1 MNINYTCIV
10 QEGIVPDDL
19 REKLAAEIKRI
30 SASVLGIDEGGIG
43 VEYYEVRHGFG
54 FRGGEISTTSTV
66 GGQLTESLDQETR
79 VDLMTQIMNMWT
91 GETGCEVDEFLVSVR
106 DPQ

>member
-19 REKLAAEIKRI
+19 RAKLAAEIKRI
-30 SASVLGIDEGGIG
+30 SASVLNIAESGID

-66 GGQLTESLDQETR
+66 GGQLTDAIDQETR
-79 VDLMTQIMNMWT
+79 VDLMTQIMNMWM

>member
-19 REKLAAEIKRI
+19 RAKLAGEIKRI
-30 SASVLGIDEGGIG
+30 SASVLDIDEGGIG

-54 FRGGEISTTSTV
+54 FRGGEVSTTSTV
-66 GGQLTESLDQETR
+66 RGQLTEALDQDTR
-79 VDLMTQIMNMWT
+79 VDLMTQIMNMWRD
-91 GETGCEVDEFLVSVR
+91 ETGCEVDEFLVSVR

>member
-19 REKLAAEIKRI
+19 RAKLAAGIKRI
-30 SASVLGIDEGGIG
+30 SASVLDIDEGGIG

-54 FRGGEISTTSTV
+54 FRGGEVSTTSTV
-66 GGQLTESLDQETR
+66 RGQLTEALDQDTR
-79 VDLMTQIMNMWT
+79 VDLMTQIMNRWR

>member
-10 QEGIVPDDL
+10 QEGVVPDDQ
-19 REKLAAEIKRI
+19 RVKLASEIRRI
-30 SASVLGIDEGGIG
+30 SAAVLDIPADGIA

-54 FRGGEISTTSTV
+54 FRGGEVSTTSTV
-66 GGQLTESLDQETR
+66 RGQLTEAIDQETR
-79 VDLMTQIMNMWT
+79 VDLMTRIMNMWMA
-91 GETGCEVDEFLVSVR
+91 ETGCEVDEFLVSAR